1 MTALTA
7 KPNGCSVPRSTQQ
20 EKKYQL
26 LWLFL
31 CPPHTCHEVH
41 AFTWS
46 GMQAHQEGAGS
57 LEPEWHAVENETQ
70 VLETELGSSASVT
83 HVLTC

>member
-1 MTALTA
+1 MAVQSPDPHSRKKSTNSFGFFSAL
-7 KPNGCSVPRSTQQ
+7 
-20 EKKYQL
+20 
-26 LWLFL
+26 
-31 CPPHTCHEVH
+31 HTRHEVH

-46 GMQAHQEGAGS
+46 GMQAHQKGAGS